1 MGIVYIKRILWL
13 VLLVLVQVLV
23 LNHIHLGGYATPFLY
38 VYFILVLNCDV
49 KRNEMLLM
57 GFFLG
62 LVVDVFSNT
71 PGMNA
76 AATTL
81 LAFLRPMLLNSFVS
95 HDTIGEW
102 EPSVRSMGFGSF
114 LGYATLSILI
124 HHSLLLVLDTF
135 SFFDWILLL
144 LKLIGSVIL
153 TTCCVIAM
161 ESMRRNK

>member
-62 LVVDVFSNT
+62 LVVDVFQI
-71 PGMNA
+71 
-76 AATTL
+76 
-81 LAFLRPMLLNSFVS
+81 RQ
-95 HDTIGEW
+95 E
-102 EPSVRSMGFGSF
+102 
-114 LGYATLSILI
+114 
-124 HHSLLLVLDTF
+124 
-135 SFFDWILLL
+135 
-144 LKLIGSVIL
+144 
-153 TTCCVIAM
+153 
-161 ESMRRNK
+161 